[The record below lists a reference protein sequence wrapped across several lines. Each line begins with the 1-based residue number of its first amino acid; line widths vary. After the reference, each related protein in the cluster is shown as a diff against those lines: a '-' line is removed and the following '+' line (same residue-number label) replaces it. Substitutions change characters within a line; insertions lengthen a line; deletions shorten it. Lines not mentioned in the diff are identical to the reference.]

1 MGSFSWTLSIQATG
15 QSPISVSQAA
25 QAVEAVDRI
34 VVSLAPG
41 DTDKVVNIQ
50 PGSAAAIALLL
61 VKSDRYGSDFSFTA
75 SDGSTDSSPVT
86 LDAAQ
91 IYTNGSVALFGVD
104 PQQLKLTNSST
115 DQTAEIEIFVARD
128 ATP

>member
-1 MGSFSWTLSIQATG
+1 M
-15 QSPISVSQAA
+15 
-25 QAVEAVDRI
+25 
-34 VVSLAPG
+34 
-41 DTDKVVNIQ
+41 NIQ

>member
-25 QAVEAVDRI
+25 QAVEALDRI

-91 IYTNGSVALFGVD
+91 IYTNGSVALFGMD